1 MAETVLYEEIMMARV
16 VASVVARYFSV
27 PEHRA
32 EFERDWKEKTGKD
45 YVWDH
50 YDPKE
55 DNHER

>member
-1 MAETVLYEEIMMARV
+1 MAETVLREEIMMARV
-16 VASVVARYFSV
+16 IAAAVARYFSV